1 MTHEMTKAAFDKIAT
16 GLREAIRRDKPA
28 KFVKRI
34 AYEEE
39 NDRPGLKDA
48 VDEIVTGPL
57 DGFHIERMDDG
68 TYWMGLYKGSQRQ
81 VIVVHGTNPRTKIV
95 ARTERDE

>member
-1 MTHEMTKAAFDKIAT
+1 MSKRAFDKIAD

-39 NDRPGLKDA
+39 SDRPGLKDA
-48 VDEIVTGPL
+48 IDEIVTGPL
-57 DGFHIERMDDG
+57 DSFHIERMDDG
-68 TYWMGLYKGSQRQ
+68 TYWMGLYKGCQRQ
-81 VIVVHGTNPRTKIV
+81 VIVISGVNQRTKIV